1 MQDFADVA
9 DSAWLEQDFESIETF
24 GTGSDDVAVCELV
37 GLGLEQHCR
46 ATEAFDTHSDDVSV
60 SELNDVEPAGR
71 KLG

>member
-9 DSAWLEQDFESIETF
+9 DSAWLEQDFKTIETF
-24 GTGSDDVAVCELV
+24 GTGSDGVAVCELV